1 MNSTQPIV
9 RVLLVEDSSDDA
21 DLIQESL
28 GDATEAQFEVQRVD
42 RLEQAQSQLTDRE
55 FDIVLLDLG
64 LPDSSGLE
72 TVGTALEWGTGLP
85 IVVLTGLAEEF
96 VGTQAVALGAQAYL
110 VKRMESFDI
119 LPVNVLSAL
128 ERHRGQHADEPSE
141 PSDPGD
147 LDEPDDPGGLL
158 GRLQR
163 ILKVS

>member
-1 MNSTQPIV
+1 MEDTDDIQPIV

-28 GDATEAQFEVQRVD
+28 GDATEAQFEVQWVD
-42 RLEQAQSQLTDRE
+42 RLERAQPQLADRE

-64 LPDSSGLE
+64 LPDSNGLE
-72 TVGTALEWGTGLP
+72 TVGTVLEWGTGLP

-96 VGTQAVALGAQAYL
+96 IGTQAVELGAQAYL

-128 ERHRGQHADEPSE
+128 ERHRSQRTDEPSE
-141 PSDPGD
+141 PSEPV
-147 LDEPDDPGGLL
+147 EPDNPSGLL

>member
-1 MNSTQPIV
+1 MGQTMTGTRPIV

-28 GDATEAQFEVQRVD
+28 SEAAETLFEIHRAD
-42 RLEQAQSQLTDRE
+42 RLEGAQQQLAARQ

-64 LPDSSGLE
+64 LPDSNGLE
-72 TVGTALEWGTGLP
+72 TVQTVLAWDTGLP

-96 VGTQAVALGAQAYL
+96 IGTQAVERGAQAYL

-119 LPVNVLSAL
+119 LPANILSAL
-128 ERHRGQHADEPSE
+128 ERHRDQHPAAA
-141 PSDPGD
+141 SDSRGV
-147 LDEPDDPGGLL
+147 L

-163 ILKVS
+163 ILKVGY